1 MRKSRG
7 RDNAREKDLLLYICV
22 MCCLSVMVDECIYF
36 YDLRV
41 CLVQS
46 WCKADPALTAAA
58 SHDPLPRLQLDN

>member
-1 MRKSRG
+1 V
-7 RDNAREKDLLLYICV
+7 LLYICV

-41 CLVQS
+41 CFVQS

-58 SHDPLPRLQLDN
+58 SCDPVPRLQLDN